1 MLAVTRLNKI
11 KEIVYEKKS
20 VTVLELAELFKITPE
35 TIRRDLK
42 TLEDSGLLK
51 KTYGGAYI
59 EDGVTNEVNFSI
71 KENIMVETKKMIAKK
86 CRSFISN
93 GDSIFLD
100 PSTTSYYIC
109 DEITDMRLTVLTNSL
124 KVINKLSEHRDIS
137 LISLGGAFFNKS
149 MSFAGR
155 NAVQNL
161 NNYFVDKAF
170 ISCEALSI
178 ENGITDSNEELSLVR
193 QLAIK
198 RSNETYLLADHTKF
212 DKACFINTNNFENI
226 NYIVVDKKLTSD
238 WDIFL
243 EQHQIELVVC
253 E

>member
-20 VTVLELAELFKITPE
+20 VTVLELAEMFKITPE

-42 TLEDSGLLK
+42 TLEDNGLLK

-59 EDGVTNEVNFSI
+59 EEGVTNEVNFSI
-71 KENIMVETKKMIAKK
+71 KENIMVETKKLIAKK

-109 DEITDMRLTVLTNSL
+109 DEIADMRLTVLTNSL
-124 KVINKLSEHRDIS
+124 KVINKLSEHKDIT
-137 LISLGGAFFNKS
+137 LISSGGTLLNKS
-149 MSFAGR
+149 MSFVGR
-155 NAVQNL
+155 NAVQNI

-178 ENGITDSNEELSLVR
+178 ENGITDSNEELAMIR
-193 QLAIK
+193 QLAMK
-198 RSNETYLLADHTKF
+198 RSSETYLLADHTKF
-212 DKACFINTNNFENI
+212 DKACFVNINNFEDI
-226 NYIVVDKKLTSD
+226 DYIIVDKNLSSD
-238 WDIFL
+238 WNVYL
-243 EQHQIELVVC
+243 EQHQIELIVC